1 MKNALVNMSNGL
13 LELELWFLCLAN
25 LSYFWSTSR
34 LSDLSYLWPTSVGL
48 ELSLTDVCR
57 TWAIFDWRVTNMSYL
72 SLGNTQT
79 HAGNHQNVGWGNWF
93 PRATLYDFLTRTVRT
108 PQAQLGWGKILDRTF
123 EKSKSV
129 LSAGYHNLDFR
140 HDHFLHFLSARS

>member
-25 LSYFWSTSR
+25 LSYFWSTSDELELSLTDVGRTWAIFDRR

-48 ELSLTDVCR
+48 ELSLTGVCR

-72 SLGNTQT
+72 LLGNTQT
-79 HAGNHQNVGWGNWF
+79 HAGNHRNVGWGNRF
-93 PRATLYDFLTRTVRT
+93 PRADLYDFLTRTVRT
-108 PQAQLGWGKILDRTF
+108 PQAQLGWRTRKLNMVMHCKIL
-123 EKSKSV
+123 SC
-129 LSAGYHNLDFR
+129 
-140 HDHFLHFLSARS
+140 